1 MKDEGSITGEERTIE
16 TWTAAHL
23 TQAEQGDPLSYRA
36 GDLLQFHKRVKGFN
50 SGARVLNDGK
60 APLPLDHP
68 EAFQVFRRSS
78 LRVAKGDRIRI
89 TARGKTKDQKHQL
102 TPGKNYTIAGISK
115 RGDIELD
122 NGWVLDKDFGHLA
135 HGYVST
141 SWASQGAT
149 VDHVFIAQS
158 GLSHPASSAEQLY
171 VSASRG
177 KKALTL
183 YTDSLEALRDAVGHG
198 ERRLTAL
205 DRPEGRDFDWVRYRF
220 EHLRRRL
227 NGPQRHREPSPD
239 KRKDFA
245 YDG

>member
-1 MKDEGSITGEERTIE
+1 
-16 TWTAAHL
+16 
-23 TQAEQGDPLSYRA
+23 
-36 GDLLQFHKRVKGFN
+36 LQFHKRVKGFT
-50 SGARVLNDGK
+50 SGSRVLNDGK

-68 EAFQVFRRSS
+68 EAFQVLRRSS

-89 TARGKTKDQKHQL
+89 TAKGKTKDQKHQL
-102 TPGKNYTIAGISK
+102 TPGKSYTIAGISK

-122 NGWVLDKDFGHLA
+122 NGWVLDKDFGHLT

-183 YTDSLEALRDAVGHG
+183 YTDSLEGLRDAVGHG

-205 DRPEGRDFDWVRYRF
+205 DRPDGRDFDWVRYRF
-220 EHLRRRL
+220 EHLRRSR
-227 NGPQRHREPSPD
+227 NGPERTREKMPEKQKEFS
-239 KRKDFA
+239 